1 MDAAERDFRQGVARE
16 AAQHGENAVV
26 GRTSAYSLAVN
37 PRLNEALVIRPDR
50 LLFEGDQL
58 QAQLSAEREPI
69 AKTLDAG
76 RLRSQVRNALDAL
89 QARRTRTRLVTDQQL
104 QRSRTMVQSR
114 GSGFVRPPRL
124 LGSSTRSLYQSI
136 RPPGANMLRSQSL
149 PRFPTPKALSLP
161 IRPSPNVPL
170 DLQQLF
176 QAMERVSF
184 RFHLVW
190 LPLSHSVLLDT
201 YSTIRIDDRLGARTR

>member
-1 MDAAERDFRQGVARE
+1 MQEATVALAAMDAAERDFRQVVARE
-16 AAQHGENAVV
+16 AAQHGESAVI
-26 GRTSAYSLAVN
+26 GRSAAHSLAAN

-50 LLFEGDQL
+50 LLFEGNRL
-58 QAQLSAEREPI
+58 QAQLLAEREPI
-69 AKTLDAG
+69 TKALDAG

-89 QARRTRTRLVTDQQL
+89 RTRRTRTRLLTDQQL
-104 QRSRTMVQSR
+104 QRSRTMLQSR

-124 LGSSTRSLYQSI
+124 LGSSTRSLFQSI

-149 PRFPTPKALSLP
+149 PRFPAPSALSLP
-161 IRPSPNVPL
+161 IRPPPNVPL

-184 RFHLVW
+184 RFNLVT
-190 LPLSHSVLLDT
+190 PFPQCAT
-201 YSTIRIDDRLGARTR
+201 